1 MLLTALAAAGSVLG
15 ATSSRGEP
23 THRNLSPFYTPSP
36 SLTTAPPTEPT
47 TLPPQAGY
55 RGVENFCAVAPLTGT
70 LHYDGAGG
78 ATGDLS
84 NVLTIAMA
92 GLPPNSY
99 IYVAWSNDH
108 VRVPIIAGFST
119 NSTARGDPV
128 LGRRRARLAE
138 VRGVEIFLSGG
149 SPDLI
154 PPPLLGRLEP
164 C

>member
-1 MLLTALAAAGSVLG
+1 MLLTALAAAGGVLG
-15 ATSSRGEP
+15 ATSDRGEP
-23 THRNLSPFYTPSP
+23 THRNLISPFYTPSGP
-36 SLTTAPPTEPT
+36 LTTAQPTEPT

-55 RGVENFCAVAPLTGT
+55 RGVENFCAVDPLTGT

-84 NVLTIAMA
+84 NVLTIAIT

-99 IYVAWSNDH
+99 IYVALSNDH
-108 VRVPIIAGFST
+108 VRVPIIGGFST
-119 NSTARGDPV
+119 NSTGAVIQSSVDD
-128 LGRRRARLAE
+128 ARLAE